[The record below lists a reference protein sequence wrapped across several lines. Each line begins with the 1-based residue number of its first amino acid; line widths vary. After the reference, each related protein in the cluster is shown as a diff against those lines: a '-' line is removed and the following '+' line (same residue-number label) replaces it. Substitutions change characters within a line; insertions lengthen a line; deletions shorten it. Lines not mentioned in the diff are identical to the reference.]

1 MIFRTLLALCL
12 ALSSVQGDKSVSQQ
26 DQLYAFRLAIALTEG
41 AGKVNYEQ
49 INDTTMALGAYQFL
63 QKYWDWYATEAGY
76 AGADWRDPDVQDA
89 VAEWHMN
96 KNYNDLGSWELAAIA
111 HFGGRTRAFQ
121 AKENGIESVGT
132 IKDSEG
138 TDIQT
143 YVNKVMQH
151 YEEILRTGKS
161 FPEANPPPPDMLLP
175 SDNEYINPLE
185 EPAPVTKEAATL
197 LDVLSQGV
205 SDNGRKKFPMTNAN
219 AGGERPSVGLDF
231 EQQAPPQVVDQVSQY
246 TQTIEKAYQE
256 YLDSVKIQ

>member
-1 MIFRTLLALCL
+1 
-12 ALSSVQGDKSVSQQ
+12 
-26 DQLYAFRLAIALTEG
+26 
-41 AGKVNYEQ
+41 
-49 INDTTMALGAYQFL
+49 
-63 QKYWDWYATEAGY
+63 
-76 AGADWRDPDVQDA
+76 
-89 VAEWHMN
+89 
-96 KNYNDLGSWELAAIA
+96 
-111 HFGGRTRAFQ
+111 
-121 AKENGIESVGT
+121 
-132 IKDSEG
+132 
-138 TDIQT
+138 
-143 YVNKVMQH
+143 MQH

-246 TQTIEKAYQE
+246 AQTIEKAYQE